1 MPSDTCNSW
10 ALTRGAQV
18 SAGYTVNTH
27 KMVAR
32 YTTYQPAKVTV
43 PSWKLTLTLTLST
56 PWMQAYLGTIVS
68 KFGGDP
74 VICLREE
81 RFIARTDTG
90 RLTRDRHDL
99 PRAKVTVPSWKLGT
113 TSSADTREC
122 MRITDT
128 RTDGQ
133 TDRRTNR
140 QTDCDDAVRAHM
152 TERII
157 KFPARP
163 FTGCGPHL
171 PVT

>member
-1 MPSDTCNSW
+1 MGAYARGPGFCWVHCQHAQNGGALHGLTSQPKWQYPAESWPWHWPWAHPGCRLTWGPSCPS
-10 ALTRGAQV
+10 L
-18 SAGYTVNTH
+18 
-27 KMVAR
+27 VAIR
-32 YTTYQPAKVTV
+32 SFACEK
-43 PSWKLTLTLTLST
+43 K
-56 PWMQAYLGTIVS
+56 
-68 KFGGDP
+68 
-74 VICLREE
+74 